1 MDQQL
6 QKRGRVSAT
15 AVKLTAKGATT
26 RRRIVE
32 AAADLMFI
40 HGVAGTTLD
49 QVRDEAGVSSSQIY
63 HYFTDKD
70 ALVRAVIDFQ
80 NDAVV
85 SEQESAFA
93 ELDTIAAL
101 RAWGDA
107 VVAHQRRVQCQGGC
121 PIGALGSQLGELDH
135 DARSGVAAGFHR
147 WQAAIRRGF
156 ESMLANGTLPAGTD
170 VGALATAMLAS
181 LQGGLLLGQMH
192 RDTSPLEAAIT
203 TMINHVEL
211 LATAPR

>member
-1 MDQQL
+1 MSTQ
-6 QKRGRVSAT
+6 
-15 AVKLTAKGATT
+15 AVKLTSKGAAT

-32 AAADLMFI
+32 AAADLMFV

-49 QVRDEAGVSSSQIY
+49 QVRDHAGVSSSQIY
-63 HYFTDKD
+63 HYFADKD

-93 ELDTIAAL
+93 QLDSVAAL
-101 RAWGDA
+101 RSWRDE

-121 PIGALGSQLGELDH
+121 PIAALGSQLGELDH

-147 WQAAIRRGF
+147 WQAAIRQGF
-156 ESMLANGTLPAGTD
+156 DAMLDNGTLPAGTD
-170 VGALATAMLAS
+170 VDALSTAMLAS
-181 LQGGLLLGQMH
+181 LQGGLLLCQMH
-192 RDTSPLEAAIT
+192 RSTAPLEAAMS
-203 TMINHVEL
+203 TMIDHVEL
-211 LATAPR
+211 LATPAR